1 MKIYCVKCKRKT
13 DSIDSKKESIA
24 NKLIIDK
31 SRCKTCKANKST
43 FVRQKPPKK
52 KSVGTIF
59 SS

>member
-1 MKIYCVKCKRKT
+1 MKIYCIKCKRKT

-52 KSVGTIF
+52 MSVGTI
-59 SS
+59 SSS